1 MLTSYTLQK
10 DKKLTNIKLNE
21 KKVKYGYLIT

>member
-21 KKVKYGYLIT
+21 KKVKYEYLIT